1 VDRAITRQDK
11 TDEADGPEPRRS
23 SVGWSFMT
31 SLARLLARQAARELL
46 KHAGSDGAPSEFV
59 DKDRT

>member
-1 VDRAITRQDK
+1 MDRAITRQDK

-23 SVGWSFMT
+23 SAGGPSMT
-31 SLARLLARQAARELL
+31 ILVRLLARQAARDFLE
-46 KHAGSDGAPSEFV
+46 HAGTDGAPSEFI